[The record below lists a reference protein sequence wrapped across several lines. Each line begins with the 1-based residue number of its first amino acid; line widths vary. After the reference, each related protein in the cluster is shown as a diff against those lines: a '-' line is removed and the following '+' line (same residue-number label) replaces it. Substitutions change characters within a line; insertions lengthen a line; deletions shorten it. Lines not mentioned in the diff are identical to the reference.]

1 MCSNFVTCITED
13 ENGHIWLGTNSGI
26 SRYSRHQ
33 NLFYNYYISG
43 SNRSVLQAANT
54 LFFGNNYA
62 LTYFNPETVEM
73 IPSIKKNLLLDLEVN
88 NKHVAIGEKRN
99 GQVILQKG
107 LPYTDELTL
116 AYANRDFSLSFSNLL
131 YSEEHQKYN
140 YRLLPYQNEWV
151 VCNGGEKAAYTN
163 LPAGDYVFEVK
174 SVYPDGTD
182 SVVNT
187 LAIRILPHWSQTIWF
202 RLCVLLVILL
212 ITGYAVHRVRREQR
226 RAKRE
231 LLLKHELHISN
242 MEREQEKQIREER
255 ENFFTCVAHELRTPL
270 TLVLSPL
277 QELLHRKTNAD
288 PDYKALSL
296 MYENGNSLHRLVDDL
311 LSVQKIE
318 AGMMKLCLSEV
329 NVVALLK
336 ETANT
341 FRQMAVSRKID
352 FVLDLPD
359 KSIPLWVDIEKVAS
373 AVRNLLSNAFKY
385 TEAGGNITLAVM
397 ENTMDEKDY
406 CRIVVSDTGRG
417 IPVELQHRVFDSFV
431 TGGAAPSFSTKV
443 GIGLRIVKNTMDMHH
458 GTVDLQ
464 SELGKG
470 SSFSLNFPKGKAHF
484 ADDNCEETVYEPTT
498 DDNASPTDEPVVPE
512 QVNKEELSA
521 ARYKT
526 TLLVVEDNPDIRQYI
541 VSLSRINIMFWRLP
555 TVKKGCSRL
564 CDICRI

>member
-1 MCSNFVTCITED
+1 MKWQWELPPGMSVLLHASTDGQLYIGYTEGLGILAQNKDSIQHFYTTRDGMCSNFVTCITED

-99 GQVILQKG
+99 GQVILQK
-107 LPYTDELTL
+107 
-116 AYANRDFSLSFSNLL
+116 DFLILMSLLWLMPTVTFRFHSATCYIRKNI
-131 YSEEHQKYN
+131 KYN

-255 ENFFTCVAHELRTPL
+255 RT
-270 TLVLSPL
+270 
-277 QELLHRKTNAD
+277 
-288 PDYKALSL
+288 SL
-296 MYENGNSLHRLVDDL
+296 
-311 LSVQKIE
+311 
-318 AGMMKLCLSEV
+318 
-329 NVVALLK
+329 
-336 ETANT
+336 
-341 FRQMAVSRKID
+341 
-352 FVLDLPD
+352 
-359 KSIPLWVDIEKVAS
+359 
-373 AVRNLLSNAFKY
+373 
-385 TEAGGNITLAVM
+385 
-397 ENTMDEKDY
+397 
-406 CRIVVSDTGRG
+406 
-417 IPVELQHRVFDSFV
+417 PVWLMSC
-431 TGGAAPSFSTKV
+431 
-443 GIGLRIVKNTMDMHH
+443 GLR
-458 GTVDLQ
+458 
-464 SELGKG
+464 
-470 SSFSLNFPKGKAHF
+470 
-484 ADDNCEETVYEPTT
+484 
-498 DDNASPTDEPVVPE
+498 
-512 QVNKEELSA
+512 
-521 ARYKT
+521 
-526 TLLVVEDNPDIRQYI
+526 
-541 VSLSRINIMFWRLP
+541 
-555 TVKKGCSRL
+555 
-564 CDICRI
+564 

>member
-1 MCSNFVTCITED
+1 
-13 ENGHIWLGTNSGI
+13 
-26 SRYSRHQ
+26 
-33 NLFYNYYISG
+33 
-43 SNRSVLQAANT
+43 
-54 LFFGNNYA
+54 
-62 LTYFNPETVEM
+62 M

-359 KSIPLWVDIEKVAS
+359 KSIPLWVDIEKVA
-373 AVRNLLSNAFKY
+373 
-385 TEAGGNITLAVM
+385 I
-397 ENTMDEKDY
+397 Y
-406 CRIVVSDTGRG
+406 CRTHLNIRKR
-417 IPVELQHRVFDSFV
+417 EV
-431 TGGAAPSFSTKV
+431 T
-443 GIGLRIVKNTMDMHH
+443 
-458 GTVDLQ
+458 
-464 SELGKG
+464 
-470 SSFSLNFPKGKAHF
+470 SL
-484 ADDNCEETVYEPTT
+484 
-498 DDNASPTDEPVVPE
+498 
-512 QVNKEELSA
+512 
-521 ARYKT
+521 
-526 TLLVVEDNPDIRQYI
+526 LL
-541 VSLSRINIMFWRLP
+541 
-555 TVKKGCSRL
+555 
-564 CDICRI
+564 